1 MYHEILTSIIS
12 WLGPIQDHD
21 KQDKVL
27 SNSFSILPR
36 YSFMKFEN
44 SNSISNF
51 KFCENP
57 LFTLTVKS
65 FFPWSMC
72 SPMKGFHLI
81 VPLRYNQRPA
91 KFSILTLQCAGWL
104 LGCEAHRGV
113 WLSGEMHTAESDS
126 AARCTPRS
134 LTQRQDAHRGVWLSG
149 ETHTTESDS
158 AARCTVHT
166 AESDSAVRC
175 TPRSLSFL
183 KNRRP
188 RWNRNWIKT
197 ILSCLTGIHMG
208 SNY

>member
-1 MYHEILTSIIS
+1 
-12 WLGPIQDHD
+12 
-21 KQDKVL
+21 
-27 SNSFSILPR
+27 
-36 YSFMKFEN
+36 MKFEN

-81 VPLRYNQRPA
+81 VSLRYNQRPA

-149 ETHTTESDS
+149 EMHTAESDS
-158 AARCTVHT
+158 AARCT
-166 AESDSAVRC
+166 
-175 TPRSLSFL
+175 PRSLTLKRDAHRGVWFSGVMHTAKSEFL
-183 KNRRP
+183 KKS
-188 RWNRNWIKT
+188 KT
-197 ILSCLTGIHMG
+197 SVKSKL
-208 SNY
+208 N

>member
-1 MYHEILTSIIS
+1 MVNRLKYFRIRSQFCRGIRSWSSKILTLFLI
-12 WLGPIQDHD
+12 
-21 KQDKVL
+21 L
-27 SNSFSILPR
+27 SLLKTHFLH
-36 YSFMKFEN
+36 
-44 SNSISNF
+44 
-51 KFCENP
+51 
-57 LFTLTVKS
+57 LKS

-81 VPLRYNQRPA
+81 VSLRYNQRPA

-113 WLSGEMHTAESDS
+113 LLSGEMHTAEYDS
-126 AARCTPRS
+126 AARCRPRS
-134 LTQRQDAHRGVWLSG
+134 LTQRLDAHRGVWLSG

-197 ILSCLTGIHMG
+197 ILSRLTGIHMG